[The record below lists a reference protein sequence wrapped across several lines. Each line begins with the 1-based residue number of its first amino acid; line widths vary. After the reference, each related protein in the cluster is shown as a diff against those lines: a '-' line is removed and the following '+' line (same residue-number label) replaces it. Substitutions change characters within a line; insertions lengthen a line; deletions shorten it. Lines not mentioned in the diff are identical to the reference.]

1 MKALIEIPEEYWVK
15 DDKLI
20 CLSEALLCVEERVRE
35 LKTTDKQFNYGKEL
49 CVRGVKKHFK
59 NAPSYDPI
67 IIPENATNGDVI
79 KAMFPNYKFKDSCGW
94 VNIYIGGEYGESYSF
109 CPDKFWD
116 APYKGGE

>member
-1 MKALIEIPEEYWVK
+1 MIVLIEIPEEYWVK

-67 IIPENATNGDVI
+67 IIPDNATNDDFF
-79 KAMFPNYKFKDSCGW
+79 KAVLDERGYRAIHDRF
-94 VNIYIGGEYGESYSF
+94 IGTKWLF
-109 CPDKFWD
+109 